1 MAFMRLKIRDKMKYG
16 LKTSVGDMLRLA
28 LTLVERKLNDTAIV
42 MLRPSF
48 NLSFY
53 GWLSLFRSFHSNEM

>member
-1 MAFMRLKIRDKMKYG
+1 MKYG